1 MPVGCQLLFRLMK
14 NAMLYRAARAESG
27 REAPERCP
35 IGNQRREGGSV
46 TKVDSLQ
53 IRHRTITLQP
63 TERTSKKVCL
73 TLSLAAVQAG
83 RPPSLDDLAKTP
95 EWKGEDSY
103 FDPRFPEK
111 NYQ

>member
-1 MPVGCQLLFRLMK
+1 MSERQSSEEKVFSYKIGC
-14 NAMLYRAARAESG
+14 
-27 REAPERCP
+27 
-35 IGNQRREGGSV
+35 
-46 TKVDSLQ
+46 SLQ
-53 IRHRTITLQP
+53 IRHRTSTLQP

-95 EWKGEDSY
+95 EWKAEDSY

>member
-1 MPVGCQLLFRLMK
+1 MVHATSPTICDCKIVSEDDLVEVNEKGLGFSLRSNKGKQDREVKRVVVLPRSGIEGSHSNPL
-14 NAMLYRAARAESG
+14 RAA
-27 REAPERCP
+27 
-35 IGNQRREGGSV
+35 
-46 TKVDSLQ
+46 
-53 IRHRTITLQP
+53 
-63 TERTSKKVCL
+63 SKKVCL

-95 EWKGEDSY
+95 EWKAEDSY

>member
-1 MPVGCQLLFRLMK
+1 MSDRQSK
-14 NAMLYRAARAESG
+14 K
-27 REAPERCP
+27 
-35 IGNQRREGGSV
+35 RRWFSY
-46 TKVDSLQ
+46 KSSCSLQ
-53 IRHRTITLQP
+53 IRHRTIILQP

-95 EWKGEDSY
+95 EWKAEDSY